1 MKNSRFLP
9 ILAASVAAGSS
20 IRSAAQAAGC
30 SESNA
35 YTLSRTA
42 EFRDQVAAIRNEAIG
57 AAVGVLSQAASQAA
71 QTLVDLLSDEHEAK
85 DRLTAARL
93 ILANLGPIQ
102 EIGEL
107 RERITKIESQAS
119 LRIVR

>member
-20 IRSAAQAAGC
+20 IRDAAQAAGC

-35 YTLSRTA
+35 YTISRTT
-42 EFRDQVAAIRNEAIG
+42 EFREQVASIRNEAIA
-57 AAVGVLSQAASQAA
+57 AAVGVLSSAATLAA
-71 QTLVDLLSDEHEAK
+71 QTLVALLSEDNEAK
-85 DRLTAARL
+85 DRLAAARL
-93 ILANLGPIQ
+93 ILANLGPVS

-119 LRIVR
+119 LRIAK

>member
-20 IRSAAQAAGC
+20 IRDAAQAAGC

-35 YTLSRTA
+35 YTISRTP
-42 EFRDQVAAIRNEAIG
+42 EFRTQVASIRNEAIA
-57 AAVGVLSQAASQAA
+57 AAVGVLSDAASKAA
-71 QTLVDLLSDEHEAK
+71 KTLVALLDEEFEAK
-85 DRLTAARL
+85 DRLAAARL
-93 ILANLGPIQ
+93 ILANLGPVS

-119 LRIVR
+119 LRIAK

>member
-20 IRSAAQAAGC
+20 IRDAAQAAGC

-35 YTLSRTA
+35 YTISRTPD
-42 EFRDQVAAIRNEAIG
+42 FREQVAAIRNEAI
-57 AAVGVLSQAASQAA
+57 ASAVGVLSQAASKAA

-85 DRLTAARL
+85 DRLAAARL
-93 ILANLGPIQ
+93 ILANLGPVS

-107 RERITKIESQAS
+107 RERITKIEARSHLKV
-119 LRIVR
+119 LR